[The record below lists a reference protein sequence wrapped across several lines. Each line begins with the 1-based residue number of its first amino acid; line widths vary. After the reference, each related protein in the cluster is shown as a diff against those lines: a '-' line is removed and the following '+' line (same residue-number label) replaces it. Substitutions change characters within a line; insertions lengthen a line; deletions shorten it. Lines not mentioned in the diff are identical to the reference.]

1 MKERLQKML
10 GERTLALIKPDAV
23 VRGLIGVIC
32 QRFEQAG
39 LKIVACKMIFPTKK
53 LLDGHF
59 PKSED
64 WVRGMGENTLETYR
78 EYQIDPVEILGTAD
92 ALAIGQKIKE
102 WNYRYLTL
110 GPVMV
115 MVLEGIHAVD
125 MVRKL
130 IGHTLPYKAAPGTI
144 RGDFSINAP
153 DLANVVG
160 SACKNLVHASGTIE
174 EAEQEIAN
182 WFSPAE
188 LVAWQKTDEFVHFVL
203 GCSTQFSN
211 RPSTHCARWILA
223 TPPSMPTFSHSSTNG
238 LATTSR
244 RSDSDARP
252 SLFSTSVGWSRWKS
266 APRAMWSS
274 REWRF
279 PISSIRMWC
288 GIACSPSIS
297 KLSKNGIALFRQTM
311 RQGFSFRK
319 RKAASFG

>member
-10 GERTLALIKPDAV
+10 GERTLVLIKPDAV
-23 VRGLIGVIC
+23 MRGLIGVIC

-39 LKIVACKMIFPTKK
+39 LKIVACKMVLPTRK

-64 WVRGMGENTLETYR
+64 WVRGMGEKTLETYR

-92 ALAIGQKIKE
+92 APAIGQKIKE

-125 MVRKL
+125 TVRKL
-130 IGHTLPYKAAPGTI
+130 IGHTLPYKAAAGTI

-153 DLANVVG
+153 DLANIVG

-182 WFSPAE
+182 WFSSAE
-188 LVAWQKTDEFVHFVL
+188 LLAWQRTDEFVHFVL
-203 GCSTQFSN
+203 GEFTENQTKGGNIMQYAVLEQTLNSLREVDPRN
-211 RPSTHCARWILA
+211 AAEYAYVLA
-223 TPPSMPTFSHSSTNG
+223 MLH
-238 LATTSR
+238 
-244 RSDSDARP
+244 
-252 SLFSTSVGWSRWKS
+252 K
-266 APRAMWSS
+266 RAGEDEQAIRFG
-274 REWRF
+274 RE
-279 PISSIRMWC
+279 
-288 GIACSPSIS
+288 A
-297 KLSKNGIALFRQTM
+297 IALFDKCPMETAEDCAPRNVVIEGIAM
-311 RQGFSFRK
+311 PSSFIHQDVVRDRLQPLK
-319 RKAASFG
+319 L

>member
-10 GERTLALIKPDAV
+10 GERTLVLIKPDAV
-23 VRGLIGVIC
+23 MRGLIGVIC

-39 LKIVACKMIFPTKK
+39 LKIVACKMVFPTRK

-64 WVRGMGENTLETYR
+64 WVRGMGEKTLETYR

-110 GPVMV
+110 GPVMA

-125 MVRKL
+125 TVRKL

-182 WFSPAE
+182 WFNTAE
-188 LVAWQKTDEFVHFVL
+188 LVAWQRTDDFVHFVL
-203 GCSTQFSN
+203 GEFTENLTKGGNVMQYAALEQTLNSLREVDPRN
-211 RPSTHCARWILA
+211 AAEYAYVLA
-223 TPPSMPTFSHSSTNG
+223 MLHKRGGDDEQAIRFG
-238 LATTSR
+238 
-244 RSDSDARP
+244 
-252 SLFSTSVGWSRWKS
+252 
-266 APRAMWSS
+266 
-274 REWRF
+274 RE
-279 PISSIRMWC
+279 
-288 GIACSPSIS
+288 A
-297 KLSKNGIALFRQTM
+297 IALFDKCRMETM
-311 RQGFSFRK
+311 EEC
-319 RKAASFG
+319 AARNVVVEGVALPDLIHQDVVRNRLQPLTL